1 MPNQETIF
9 SELARAVQANLEAYK
24 RQDAIDE
31 THRPIAEKWDELDE
45 FGNYDEGGGTLSR
58 ADFEDVRG
66 M

>member
-1 MPNQETIF
+1 MPTIF
-9 SELARAVQANLEAYK
+9 SEIADAIRKHEAAWE

-31 THRPIAEKWDELDE
+31 THRPVAEKWDELDE
-45 FGNYDEGGGTLSR
+45 FGNYDEDGGTLSR